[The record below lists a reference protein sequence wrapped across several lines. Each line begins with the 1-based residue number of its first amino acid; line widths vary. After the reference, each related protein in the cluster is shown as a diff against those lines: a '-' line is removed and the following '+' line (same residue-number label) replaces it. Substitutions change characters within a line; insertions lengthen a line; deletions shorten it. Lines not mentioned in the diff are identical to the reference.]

1 MTDLVKQLEELW
13 LEKPQKMTWA
23 EMQEVTNKAA
33 ARIAELEAALKPF
46 DVAYQVYEK
55 SDWPNKDDYLFERL
69 IASCIRVDDLRA
81 ASAALLA
88 SQEASQE
95 KKDD

>member
-23 EMQEVTNKAA
+23 EMQEVTDRAA

-46 DVAYQVYEK
+46 AEMVVK
-55 SDWPNKDDYLFERL
+55 PFDDLGG
-69 IASCIRVDDLRA
+69 ISKITVGDLRA
-81 ASAALLA
+81 ARAAL
-88 SQEASQE
+88 E
-95 KKDD
+95 KKND